1 MQGKIHVKPYH
12 GHEFRA
18 VLRQRGKQHLEVV
31 VISAVHLHEPGHLTG
46 PVEHIAECQIQRE
59 RAAQLHRLEPR
70 GLQAAH
76 DDAESVHRAA
86 TRADVVLIGV
96 LVRGIFCHFLI
107 GLAAEE
113 HTEIQ
118 REQSLIVAE
127 HGVRL
132 VSAVGVFCVTDGVR
146 LIRRDAEVGIDSLR
160 APKAHR
166 IAVRH
171 VQFRV
176 ARASPGVVVVNKR
189 RLAAGRRRIRPSVL
203 RHHAARIGGVVVIIV
218 ESQLSAGIGIRRLVE
233 LLARKI
239 LLGKLEHA
247 RVNVFR
253 FLLAPALVGAV
264 ARAVAG
270 GLFGFGGFFVAHV
283 IHLALFDG
291 GGVRD
296 RDVFARVVQFVQGSA
311 VIARPRG
318 IVVVEPLEYAAI
330 VEEVVLVSAFERRSR
345 FQFLVVVAARSPCV
359 IVRVF
364 KHDVACGDLH
374 VKVLHGRGA
383 DGVVAFQRFVVSLVV
398 KDEELAFLG
407 ELGGIVASFDR
418 RISLLALAAL
428 LVIRPAVLGIF
439 LHAGEHTV
447 IVHIVRAR
455 GFALRELGKSLG
467 RHLGIAFKRT
477 EANLQTFRLLL
488 RVEEVQSD
496 AEVDEPVAL
505 VVEQGRP
512 YRDVI
517 GRRVYL
523 RVYGKVGEHLLQR
536 VRHVGRDEIDDQL
549 QEARARFQR
558 DGTREDVEE
567 HRRFVGIRNGVY
579 RRRHSLRGAR
589 RVLLAAAHQ
598 TAQHHVVEQGLQRI
612 VRKIHFHLGGG
623 PQDPAQIQIER
634 GCVEDV
640 VAVVVVADVHRI
652 AHVIEPEHMGE
663 GLVRL
668 GAPQVYRKFQTRDI
682 QGVVCVFVR
691 ACVVYHHSRADLE
704 GQGGFIAVL
713 HREQSVHVAEYR
725 AEDVLHR
732 GGAGGIHTVLF
743 ETGVRRVVPRH
754 IVPSHESVLGSRR
767 PAFRVAEAEVP
778 ILFGEIFLILADGD
792 GAAYRQVDVVKLAR
806 VAVIDVFAVVEDGS
820 ARKVCARVFAVDV
833 EVL

>member
-1 MQGKIHVKPYH
+1 M
-12 GHEFRA
+12 
-18 VLRQRGKQHLEVV
+18 
-31 VISAVHLHEPGHLTG
+31 
-46 PVEHIAECQIQRE
+46 
-59 RAAQLHRLEPR
+59 
-70 GLQAAH
+70 
-76 DDAESVHRAA
+76 
-86 TRADVVLIGV
+86 
-96 LVRGIFCHFLI
+96 
-107 GLAAEE
+107 
-113 HTEIQ
+113 
-118 REQSLIVAE
+118 
-127 HGVRL
+127 
-132 VSAVGVFCVTDGVR
+132 
-146 LIRRDAEVGIDSLR
+146 
-160 APKAHR
+160 
-166 IAVRH
+166 
-171 VQFRV
+171 
-176 ARASPGVVVVNKR
+176 
-189 RLAAGRRRIRPSVL
+189 
-203 RHHAARIGGVVVIIV
+203 
-218 ESQLSAGIGIRRLVE
+218 
-233 LLARKI
+233 
-239 LLGKLEHA
+239 
-247 RVNVFR
+247 
-253 FLLAPALVGAV
+253 
-264 ARAVAG
+264 
-270 GLFGFGGFFVAHV
+270 
-283 IHLALFDG
+283 
-291 GGVRD
+291 
-296 RDVFARVVQFVQGSA
+296 
-311 VIARPRG
+311 
-318 IVVVEPLEYAAI
+318 
-330 VEEVVLVSAFERRSR
+330 
-345 FQFLVVVAARSPCV
+345 
-359 IVRVF
+359 
-364 KHDVACGDLH
+364 
-374 VKVLHGRGA
+374 
-383 DGVVAFQRFVVSLVV
+383 
-398 KDEELAFLG
+398 
-407 ELGGIVASFDR
+407 
-418 RISLLALAAL
+418 
-428 LVIRPAVLGIF
+428 
-439 LHAGEHTV
+439 
-447 IVHIVRAR
+447 
-455 GFALRELGKSLG
+455 
-467 RHLGIAFKRT
+467 
-477 EANLQTFRLLL
+477 QTFRLLL

-536 VRHVGRDEIDDQL
+536 VRHVGRDEVDDQL

-579 RRRHSLRGAR
+579 SRRHSLRGAR
-589 RVLLAAAHQ
+589 RVLLAVAQQ

-634 GCVEDV
+634 GRVEDV

-754 IVPSHESVLGSRR
+754 IVSSHESVLGSRR

>member
-1 MQGKIHVKPYH
+1 M
-12 GHEFRA
+12 
-18 VLRQRGKQHLEVV
+18 
-31 VISAVHLHEPGHLTG
+31 
-46 PVEHIAECQIQRE
+46 
-59 RAAQLHRLEPR
+59 
-70 GLQAAH
+70 
-76 DDAESVHRAA
+76 
-86 TRADVVLIGV
+86 
-96 LVRGIFCHFLI
+96 
-107 GLAAEE
+107 
-113 HTEIQ
+113 
-118 REQSLIVAE
+118 
-127 HGVRL
+127 
-132 VSAVGVFCVTDGVR
+132 
-146 LIRRDAEVGIDSLR
+146 
-160 APKAHR
+160 
-166 IAVRH
+166 
-171 VQFRV
+171 
-176 ARASPGVVVVNKR
+176 
-189 RLAAGRRRIRPSVL
+189 
-203 RHHAARIGGVVVIIV
+203 
-218 ESQLSAGIGIRRLVE
+218 
-233 LLARKI
+233 
-239 LLGKLEHA
+239 
-247 RVNVFR
+247 
-253 FLLAPALVGAV
+253 
-264 ARAVAG
+264 
-270 GLFGFGGFFVAHV
+270 
-283 IHLALFDG
+283 
-291 GGVRD
+291 
-296 RDVFARVVQFVQGSA
+296 
-311 VIARPRG
+311 
-318 IVVVEPLEYAAI
+318 
-330 VEEVVLVSAFERRSR
+330 SAFERRSR
-345 FQFLVVVAARSPCV
+345 FQFLVVVAAQSPCV

-364 KHDVACGDLH
+364 EHDVACGDLH
-374 VKVLHGRGA
+374 VKVLHGSGA

-407 ELGGIVASFDR
+407 ELGGIVAGFDR

-439 LHAGEHTV
+439 IHAGEHTV

-536 VRHVGRDEIDDQL
+536 VRHVGRDEVDDQL

-589 RVLLAAAHQ
+589 PALLAAAQQ

-634 GCVEDV
+634 GRVEDV